1 VSEHYRRRSRLTSV
15 PADPVEEPEPADWP
29 EWLSLV
35 GGRIA
40 AGRARRG
47 LRLEALAKQSGIEL
61 ETVSGVES
69 ARLTNLDLMHLW
81 RIAAVLRVRLV
92 DLVAAPG
99 GSVLDGSTNR
109 PSGEG

>member
-15 PADPVEEPEPADWP
+15 PQNSVQAPEPVDWA

-47 LRLEALAKQSGIEL
+47 LRLEALAKQSGVPL
-61 ETVSGVES
+61 ATVSDVE
-69 ARLTNLDLMHLW
+69 AAQATNVELLHLW
-81 RIAAVLRVRLV
+81 RVAAVLRVKLA

-99 GSVLDGSTNR
+99 RSVLDSTEQ
-109 PSGEG
+109 PGGEG